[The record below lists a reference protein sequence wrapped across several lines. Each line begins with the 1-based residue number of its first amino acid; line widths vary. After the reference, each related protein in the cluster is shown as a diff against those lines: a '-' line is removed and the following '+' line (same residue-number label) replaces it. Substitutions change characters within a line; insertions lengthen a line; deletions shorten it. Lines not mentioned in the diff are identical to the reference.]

1 VPSHFLPER
10 RGGNDNETLSHKAK
24 ILSVSCYFVLQPS
37 TAGKPASTA
46 RQISDWEVPNAG
58 SYLGDLRR
66 RVVAA
71 RRFAAGRSTVYRWVD
86 TAKAE
91 GRLEARPMRGG
102 PKPTIR
108 DEVEAALRRLVA
120 ADNHLTQAEYRNWL
134 AATDV
139 RVHAWTLGR
148 AL

>member
-1 VPSHFLPER
+1 
-10 RGGNDNETLSHKAK
+10 
-24 ILSVSCYFVLQPS
+24 
-37 TAGKPASTA
+37 
-46 RQISDWEVPNAG
+46 
-58 SYLGDLRR
+58 
-66 RVVAA
+66 
-71 RRFAAGRSTVYRWVD
+71 
-86 TAKAE
+86 
-91 GRLEARPMRGG
+91 MRGG